1 MTDKPI
7 FPALTDF
14 EPTRQTLQL
23 YSRVVGVVPRAHCDF
38 HPKWWHISLKVEPGG
53 LITNPAALPQG
64 GEFRV
69 KMDLHQHKILL
80 LVDGGLHNEIS
91 MTAGLT
97 ANQMADEI
105 LRDVADLG
113 LIADYATEKYDND
126 NPREYN
132 PAAAENYLTA
142 LVNADRIFKAHRAA
156 LSGEVGP
163 VQVWPHGFDLAFE
176 YFGTRVET
184 YEENGE
190 VQEHPSQLNLGFYPG
205 NTEDAYFYSNPWPF
219 ESEILLSQSLP
230 AGARWHTEGWQGSI
244 LPYGEL
250 VGDGNAEQRL
260 RDYAKTVYELS
271 APTLTA

>member
-1 MTDKPI
+1 MSDKPI

-14 EPTRQTLQL
+14 EATRQTLQL

-53 LITNPAALPQG
+53 LITNPAALPEG

-69 KMDLHQHKILL
+69 KMDLNQHKILL

-113 LIADYATEKYDND
+113 LTAEYATEKYNND
-126 NPREYN
+126 DPREYN

-142 LVNADRIFKAHRAA
+142 LVNADRIFKAHRAT

-163 VQVWPHGFDLAFE
+163 VQVWPHGFDLDFE
-176 YFGTRVET
+176 WFGTRVET
-184 YEENGE
+184 YEEE
-190 VQEHPSQLNLGFYPG
+190 VDVL
-205 NTEDAYFYSNPWPF
+205 DD
-219 ESEILLSQSLP
+219 
-230 AGARWHTEGWQGSI
+230 
-244 LPYGEL
+244 
-250 VGDGNAEQRL
+250 DGNQVMVGTGEHVTKKRPKLNPEYDSSRPYVRRQDRPEWNCVGLLGRIAVRKGQATNVNWIKIKDNSWEIIL
-260 RDYAKTVYELS
+260 YPNIEFHF
-271 APTLTA
+271 PT